1 MGVRG
6 SRVPVFKPYTQS
18 QPGLL
23 PPSLDEL
30 VPENHPV
37 RVVSSVVDSLDL
49 SVLYSAY
56 EGGGASSYH
65 PSMLLKVVV
74 YAYLRNIYSSRKM
87 EEALGENV
95 HFMWL
100 SGSSRPDH
108 NTLARFRSGPLRK
121 GLREVFSQVVLLLN
135 ESGLVSL
142 EESFVDGT
150 KLEASAGRYTFV
162 WGRSIR
168 TNKAKMLARLN
179 ELLSYADEVMESE
192 EKSPPV
198 TFEEISPAKVKEV
211 AASLN
216 ERLKDQIVPKE
227 TRAKLKQ
234 IQKEYPERLARYEE
248 QEKILAGR
256 GSYSKTD
263 PDATFMRMKE
273 DHMGNGQLKPGYNLQ
288 ISTENQF
295 VTHFSVHPN
304 PTDTRT
310 LIPHLEEE
318 KEELGSLPK
327 NLTADAGYGSQ
338 ENYAYLESQKVEA
351 YVKHPRFHREQHGKQ
366 GRFDSAAWSYDSE
379 TDTVLCPA
387 GETLPRVSTES
398 SLSGRLSGTGLLQS
412 LAVYR
417 ASTCSSCP
425 LRSACCQT
433 EDKNREVRL
442 NHKLNEYRKK
452 ASELLRTEEGI
463 ARRKRRCCEVE
474 TVFGQLK
481 GNKGFRRLLLR
492 GKEKVQTELGLLLLS
507 HNLAKIAG

>member
-6 SRVPVFKPYTQS
+6 DRVPVFKPYTQS
-18 QPGLL
+18 QPSLL

-30 VPENHPV
+30 VPSNHPV

-56 EGGGASSYH
+56 EGGGTSSYH

-100 SGSSRPDH
+100 SGSNRPDH
-108 NTLARFRSGPLRK
+108 NTLARFRSGPLKK
-121 GLREVFSQVVLLLN
+121 GLREVFSQVVLLLSEN
-135 ESGLVSL
+135 GLVSL

-162 WGRSIR
+162 WGRSIK
-168 TNKAKMLARLN
+168 TNKTKMLARLN
-179 ELLSYADEVMESE
+179 ELLSFADELMASE
-192 EKSPPV
+192 EKTPSV
-198 TFEEISPAKVKEV
+198 TFEEISPTKVKEV

-227 TRAKLKQ
+227 MCAKLKQ
-234 IQKEYPERLARYEE
+234 VQKEYPQRLARYEE
-248 QEKILAGR
+248 QQKILDGR

-304 PTDTRT
+304 PTDTLT
-310 LIPHLEEE
+310 LVPHLEGG
-318 KEELGSLPK
+318 KEQLGTLPG
-327 NLTADAGYGSQ
+327 NVTADAGYGSE
-338 ENYAYLESQKVEA
+338 ENYAFLESQEVEA
-351 YVKHPRFHREQHGKQ
+351 YVKHSRFHREQHGVISK
-366 GRFDSAAWSYDSE
+366 FDSASWPYE
-379 TDTVLCPA
+379 PRTDTLTCPA
-387 GETLPRVSTES
+387 GQTLTR
-398 SLSGRLSGTGLLQS
+398 SGTSNGCSPSGYAQT
-412 LAVYR
+412 LATYR
-417 ASTCSSCP
+417 ASGCAGCP
-425 LRSACCQT
+425 LRKECYKG
-433 EDKNREVRL
+433 EEENREVQL
-442 NHKLNEYRKK
+442 NHKLNEYRQK
-452 ASELLRTEEGI
+452 AGQLLRSEEGI
-463 ARRKRRCCEVE
+463 ARRKRRCWEVE
-474 TVFGQLK
+474 TVFGHIK

>member
-1 MGVRG
+1 MGIRG
-6 SRVPVFKPYTQS
+6 DRVPVFKLYTQS
-18 QPGLL
+18 QPSLL

-30 VPENHPV
+30 VPSNHPV

-49 SVLYSAY
+49 TVLYSAY

-74 YAYLRNIYSSRKM
+74 YAYLRNVYSSRKM

-108 NTLARFRSGPLRK
+108 NTLARFRSGHLKK
-121 GLREVFSQVVLLLN
+121 GLAEVFSQVVLLLN

-150 KLEASAGRYTFV
+150 KIESSAGRYTFV
-162 WGRSIR
+162 WGRSIK
-168 TNKAKMLARLN
+168 TNKEKMVARLN
-179 ELLSYADEVMESE
+179 ELLTYADEVMESE
-192 EKSPPV
+192 EKTPPV
-198 TFEEISPAKVKEV
+198 TFQEISPAKVKEV
-211 AASLN
+211 ADSLN

-227 TRAKLKQ
+227 TRAKLRK
-234 IQKEYPERLARYEE
+234 IQKEYPERLARYEL
-248 QEKILAGR
+248 QEKILGGR

-304 PTDTRT
+304 PADTLT
-310 LIPHLEEE
+310 LVPHLEGAREA
-318 KEELGSLPK
+318 LGTLPK
-327 NLTADAGYGSQ
+327 NVTADAGYGSE
-338 ENYAYLESQKVEA
+338 ENYAFLESSAVEA
-351 YVKHPRFHREQHGKQ
+351 YVKHTRFHREQQGKLSP
-366 GRFDSAAWSYDSE
+366 FDSGTWPYDPGA
-379 TDTVLCPA
+379 DTVTCPA
-387 GETLPRVSTES
+387 GQSLPRISTCEDHS
-398 SLSGRLSGTGLLQS
+398 PSGYPQK
-412 LAVYR
+412 LAIYR
-417 ASTCSSCP
+417 ASGCAGCP
-425 LRSACCQT
+425 LRQECYKG
-433 EDKNREVRL
+433 EEENREIRL
-442 NHKLNEYRKK
+442 NHKLKAYRDK
-452 ASELLRTEEGI
+452 AGERLRSEAGI
-463 ARRKRRCCEVE
+463 ARRKRRCFEVE

-481 GNKGFRRLLLR
+481 ANKGFRRLLLK

-507 HNLAKIAG
+507 QNLAKLAR

>member
-6 SRVPVFKPYTQS
+6 DRVPVFKPYTQS
-18 QPGLL
+18 QPSLL
-23 PPSLDEL
+23 PPSLEEL
-30 VPENHPV
+30 VPENHPA

-74 YAYLRNIYSSRKM
+74 YSYLRNLYSSRKM

-100 SGSSRPDH
+100 SGNSRPDH
-108 NTLARFRSGPLRK
+108 NTLARFRSGPLKK
-121 GLREVFSQVVLLLN
+121 GLREVFTQVVLLLS

-162 WGRSIR
+162 WGKSIR

-179 ELLSYADEVMESE
+179 ELLAYADEVLESE
-192 EKSPPV
+192 EKTPAV
-198 TFEEISPAKVKEV
+198 TFEEISPAKVKAV

-234 IQKEYPERLARYEE
+234 VQKEYPERLARYEE

-273 DHMGNGQLKPGYNLQ
+273 DPMGNGQLKPGYNLQ

-304 PTDTRT
+304 PTDTLT
-310 LIPHLEEE
+310 LVPHLEGER
-318 KEELGSLPK
+318 EELGALPK
-327 NLTADAGYGSQ
+327 NLTADAGYGSE
-338 ENYAYLESQKVEA
+338 ENYAFLESQNVEA
-351 YVKHPRFHREQHGKQ
+351 YVKHSRFHREQQGKLS
-366 GRFDSAAWSYDSE
+366 RFDSTTWPHDLE
-379 TDTVLCPA
+379 TDTLTCPA
-387 GETLPRVSTES
+387 GQTLTRTSTWEGRSPRGYPQT
-398 SLSGRLSGTGLLQS
+398 
-412 LAVYR
+412 LAIYR
-417 ASTCSSCP
+417 AWGCAECP
-425 LRSACCQT
+425 LRKACYQS
-433 EDKNREVRL
+433 EEENREVQLNHRL
-442 NHKLNEYRKK
+442 NAYRKK
-452 ASELLRTEEGI
+452 AGELLGSEEGI

-481 GNKGFRRLLLR
+481 ANKGFRRLLLR
-492 GKEKVQTELGLLLLS
+492 GKEKVHTELGLLLLS
-507 HNLAKIAG
+507 HNLAKIAA